1 MHRLITVRISLFA
14 ILLGGLL
21 FAACRKEQS
30 AALPPTAVD
39 ISFNV
44 NNPAYVDLAVPGG
57 WIYITGGS
65 MGIIVYRKTIDE
77 FVALDRL
84 CRYQTTENCRVIV
97 DDSQV
102 TATDTA
108 CCGSSYLILDGSVT
122 QGPTSLGLIR
132 YNTTFN
138 GTTLRI
144 FN

>member
-1 MHRLITVRISLFA
+1 MPSLITARHALFVV
-14 ILLGGLL
+14 LLSGLL
-21 FAACRKEQS
+21 FAGCRKEQS

-57 WIYITGGS
+57 WIYITGGA

-77 FVALDRL
+77 FVAMDRL
-84 CRYQTTENCRVIV
+84 CRYQATENCRVFV

-102 TATDTA
+102 IATDTA
-108 CCGSSYLILDGSVT
+108 CCGSSYLMLDGSVT
-122 QGPTSLGLIR
+122 QGPTSLGLTR
-132 YNTTFN
+132 YNTNFN